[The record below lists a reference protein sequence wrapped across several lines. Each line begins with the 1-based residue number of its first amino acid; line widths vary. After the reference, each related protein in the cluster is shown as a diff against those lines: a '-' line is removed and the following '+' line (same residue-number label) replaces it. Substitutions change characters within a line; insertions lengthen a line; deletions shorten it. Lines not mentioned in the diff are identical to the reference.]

1 MCCVPAKGL
10 RRATDTIGGISTGFF
25 ITRRAWEDP
34 EKREAAVAFVSRLT
48 SDEVVASFVTTE
60 LTALKSPVSND
71 RLDPLQQSAAEAL
84 KGATALVGAV
94 QDTISSEA
102 RSSLFANIQY
112 VVTGKMTAREAVAT
126 AMALNES

>member
-1 MCCVPAKGL
+1 MSEKKTVFMSIGADVIHGGHMEIIHQAAGL
-10 RRATDTIGGISTGFF
+10 G
-25 ITRRAWEDP
+25 E
-34 EKREAAVAFVSRLT
+34 LT
-48 SDEVVASFVTTE
+48 VGVLTDEVVASFVTTE